1 MHCVVGAF
9 VLTLPILRILAYRK
23 LCELCSQRYPNL
35 LPVAGGGGAAL
46 TLCAT
51 VPYFGSYCI
60 TRILFLGHSVFM
72 FLRSVDLAVTI

>member
-1 MHCVVGAF
+1 MHHVVGAF
-9 VLTLPILRILAYRK
+9 NLTFPILGILSY
-23 LCELCSQRYPNL
+23 CIFYELHSQRYPNL

-72 FLRSVDLAVTI
+72 FLWSVDLAVTI